1 MAINV
6 YKTSFGGGEISPAMY
21 GRVDDAKT
29 QTGLARCRN
38 FIVEPQ
44 GPVRRRGGFKLVNK
58 AKYANKPC
66 ALIPFTFS
74 VTQTVV
80 LEIGDKYIRFHS
92 AGGTI
97 LNADGQP
104 YEIETPYSSDDVMDL
119 EFCQSNDIITLTHV
133 KYPPKE
139 LRRYGALD
147 WRLVDIK
154 FIPSLSAPTGV
165 AVTTKYGSSVEDK
178 FKGLFVKKYVVTA
191 CNEDDSEES
200 ASSVAVSI
208 NCTPTADG
216 AYNTITW
223 KSVEGADHYRVY
235 RSEGGIYSF
244 VGQTDEL
251 SMVDDNISA
260 DSGITPPKYDNSFS
274 TPGSITNVTITN
286 KGDGYASWGKILA
299 VSLMGLRYSTTAT
312 SSSGSSKYPIIRAK
326 IIDKKGEGSG
336 ATVRVLTETSYSY
349 ADVGAES
356 TVMEYYYTTTMT
368 GVVLESQGQLYQEP
382 ALRLEVSYDGKKYS
396 SVTDLK
402 TSAIDSI
409 VKFKVSEANSVRLV
423 VSDSTGSG
431 AELTPVVTD
440 GKITHVRIE
449 SGGSGY
455 TNPTITAIDSGE
467 GSGATF
473 SSTVSTGGD
482 YPGCV
487 TYFEQRRCFAGT
499 PSRPQH
505 IWMTKTGTES
515 NMSYS
520 LPTQATDRIS
530 IRVAAQQANR
540 ILHLVPMAYLL
551 LLTADAEWRVSP
563 LNSDAITPDSIS
575 VRPQSY
581 VGASKVQPALVNNN
595 LLYAASRGG
604 HLRELGYNYQ
614 AGGYVT
620 ADISLRAA
628 HLFDNLEVKDLTF
641 SKAPYPILYAVS
653 SNGDLIAYTYVPEQQ
668 VGAFSVFETQGQFE
682 ACCCVS
688 EGNEDVLYCVIRRY
702 VGGEPCRYI
711 ERMSELIV
719 ADRRDYCFLD
729 CAGTYS
735 GEPKTEISGLTWL
748 EGEEVSILADGYV
761 VPNQTVKDGK
771 ITLDEPAQVVHVGL
785 SYTSELQ
792 TVPAAFQV
800 QDGSFGYGH
809 RKNITAVTFRLNQ
822 SAAVSAGPSFDMLRE
837 MPARGTEPMGT
848 ASNLFEGEKDL
859 SVTGLWNSEGQICV
873 SQSLPLPIRISS
885 ITIQLGMT

>member
-1 MAINV
+1 MAVNV
-6 YKTSFGGGEISPAMY
+6 YKASFGGGEISPAMY
-21 GRVDDAKT
+21 GRVDDSKT

-92 AGGTI
+92 SGGTV
-97 LNADGQP
+97 LNTDGQP

-147 WRLVDIK
+147 WRLVDIA
-154 FIPSLSAPTGV
+154 FLPSLSAPTGV

-200 ASSVAVSI
+200 ASSVSVSI
-208 NCTPTADG
+208 DCTPTADG

-223 KSVEGADHYRVY
+223 KAVEGADHYRVY
-235 RSEGGIYSF
+235 RSEGGVYSF

-260 DSGITPPKYDNSFS
+260 DSGITPPKYDDTFN
-274 TPGSITNVTITN
+274 TTGSITKVTVTN
-286 KGDGYASWGKILA
+286 QGDGYASWGKIT
-299 VSLMGLRYSTTAT
+299 SLSLNGFAFSVTRT
-312 SSSGSSKYPIIRAK
+312 SSSSGAKYPTITAK

-336 ATVRVLTETSYSY
+336 AKVSVITTNDYSW
-349 ADVGAES
+349 ADVGGES
-356 TVMEYYYTTTMT
+356 TVTEYYSTTYMV
-368 GVVLESQGQLYQEP
+368 GAVLLSGGQSYQEP
-382 ALRLEVSYDGKKYS
+382 ALRFEVSHDDKKYT
-396 SVTDLK
+396 TDGVPK
-402 TSAIDSI
+402 DSKIDSK
-409 VKFKVSEANSVRLV
+409 VQFKLSDANSVRLV
-423 VSDSTGSG
+423 ISDSTGSG

-440 GKITHVRIE
+440 GKITGVKIE
-449 SGGSGY
+449 TGGSGY

-467 GSGATF
+467 GAGATF

-499 PSRPQH
+499 PNRPQH

-668 VGAFSVFETQGQFE
+668 VGAFSVFETQGEFE

-688 EGNEDVLYCVIRRY
+688 EGNEDVLYCVIRRS
-702 VGGEPCRYI
+702 VGGETHRFI

-719 ADRRDYCFLD
+719 ADRKDYCFLD

-735 GEPKTEISGLTWL
+735 GEAKTEISGLTWL

-761 VPNQTVKDGK
+761 VPDQVVKDGK
-771 ITLDEPAQVVHVGL
+771 ITLDEPAQIVHVGL

-792 TVPAAFQV
+792 TVPIAMQL

-809 RKNITAVTFRLNQ
+809 RKNITGVTFRLNQ

-837 MPARGTEPMGT
+837 MPARGTEPMGA

-885 ITIQLGMT
+885 ITIQLAIA